1 MNLLPKLK
9 KKQTGQVGVVAAAT
23 SPTVRGDLTKLNYQC
38 LLPVPH
44 DTTDLEDDVMGW
56 FAAGHEILWIPIYEV
71 RDEPNGIADAIAEKV
86 HFGGPRLI
94 REITDFYALPLAIKG
109 WVFPAHLDD
118 TDVICLR
125 EAATEISFGH
135 LHHPVTG
142 QRLTW
147 RYDTESEL

>member
-1 MNLLPKLK
+1 MNLLPQLK
-9 KKQTGQVGVVAAAT
+9 KKQTGQIVVVAAA
-23 SPTVRGDLTKLNYQC
+23 SPTELVDLSKLNYQC
-38 LLPVPH
+38 LLSVPP
-44 DTTDLEDDVMGW
+44 DTTDLEKDVMGW

-71 RDEPNGIADAIAEKV
+71 RDEPTGIADAIAEKD

-94 REITDFYALPLAIKG
+94 RDVTDFYALPLGIKG

-125 EAATEISFGH
+125 EAATEISIGH
-135 LHHPVTG
+135 LQHPVTG